1 MSNEDGS
8 NKRVVKK
15 TNKNI
20 QKMNIKVSTEDKD
33 EIPRNN
39 KDSRNKTY
47 KLKNSYTT
55 QDKNED
61 IFQITK
67 NLQHELNS
75 LKLEINESAENDFK
89 EIDSLN
95 NEITE
100 LGNQYNELTNENY
113 ELIARLKNIENEVS
127 GKFISKFKISKIL
140 SREKELAEQNNIKAQ
155 IKSKDGQIKIM
166 KKNIQ
171 KNENRINE
179 IQNLLE
185 KYGNINVEKL
195 NKDLMNIK
203 KKIEEKEKNINDLLE
218 IEKQHELCKKE
229 LSDLNIQ
236 YNILLNDVNF
246 EKKMRD
252 AMVKEEKEE
261 KERKENYAPRE
272 KIFHNEGEKYAE
284 QVRQKFFSKIKE
296 EDKYKAKINLVKY
309 NLFNN
314 LSKEFDQQIES
325 NQNTSRQLQTEN
337 NKIKETNYNVDYS
350 HTSLPS
356 LINSQVFSKI
366 DCKSPKSYLFT
377 EKEKEI
383 FNKLIPEKYAN
394 ITKEK
399 YNNIEIQINEIEGN
413 MKKEKKEYKKVMN
426 NNKLQIDITN
436 LKIKEES
443 IKIKQKNEEILK
455 NRRKI
460 LDKNKEI
467 RDINNKIKKEIEKKE
482 KAKKNN
488 KALLKIISEL
498 KKQKEEE
505 RKKQEEEEEEEA

>member
-179 IQNLLE
+179 IQNLIE
-185 KYGNINVEKL
+185 KYGNINVDKL

-236 YNILLNDVNF
+236 
-246 EKKMRD
+246 
-252 AMVKEEKEE
+252 
-261 KERKENYAPRE
+261 
-272 KIFHNEGEKYAE
+272 
-284 QVRQKFFSKIKE
+284 
-296 EDKYKAKINLVKY
+296 
-309 NLFNN
+309 
-314 LSKEFDQQIES
+314 
-325 NQNTSRQLQTEN
+325 
-337 NKIKETNYNVDYS
+337 
-350 HTSLPS
+350 
-356 LINSQVFSKI
+356 
-366 DCKSPKSYLFT
+366 
-377 EKEKEI
+377 
-383 FNKLIPEKYAN
+383 
-394 ITKEK
+394 
-399 YNNIEIQINEIEGN
+399 
-413 MKKEKKEYKKVMN
+413 
-426 NNKLQIDITN
+426 
-436 LKIKEES
+436 
-443 IKIKQKNEEILK
+443 
-455 NRRKI
+455 
-460 LDKNKEI
+460 
-467 RDINNKIKKEIEKKE
+467 
-482 KAKKNN
+482 
-488 KALLKIISEL
+488 
-498 KKQKEEE
+498 
-505 RKKQEEEEEEEA
+505 